1 MITAEAKTKNW
12 YTIKV
17 QNNREKSVS
26 ERLKSEMMRE
36 FNEEVNFLI
45 PTQGIISVKDG
56 KRVQKEQI
64 LYPGYIFVETKT
76 IDKINHLV
84 KTTNGATNILRD
96 TKGTPIILKQSE
108 VDRMVGEKEA
118 NKSAIMNTSFI
129 VGEKVEIIN
138 GPFTKFKG
146 TISFIDPDK
155 DKVKVD
161 VLIFGRA
168 TAVDLTLI
176 DIKKDNG

>member
-12 YTIKV
+12 YTIMV
-17 QNNREKSVS
+17 QNNRERTVS

-45 PTQGIISVKDG
+45 PTQGVISVKDG

-76 IDKINHLV
+76 IDKIDHLV
-84 KTTNGATNILRD
+84 KTTNGATNVLRD
-96 TKGTPIILKQSE
+96 NKGTPIILKQSE
-108 VDRMVGEKEA
+108 VDRMIGEKEA
-118 NKSAIMNTSFI
+118 NKSAIMNTSFV
-129 VGEKVEIIN
+129 VGEKIIIIS
-138 GPFTKFKG
+138 GPFSKFKG
-146 TISFIDPDK
+146 TISFIDEEK
-155 DKVKVD
+155 DKVKVE

-168 TAVDLTLI
+168 TAVDLTLV
-176 DIKKDNG
+176 DISKDNG

>member
-1 MITAEAKTKNW
+1 MITVEAKTKNW

-36 FNEEVNFLI
+36 FNEEVNFFI
-45 PTQGIISVKDG
+45 PTQGVIGVKDG

-96 TKGTPIILKQSE
+96 NKGVPIILKQSE

-118 NKSAIMNTSFI
+118 NKSAINTSFV
-129 VGEKVEIIN
+129 VGEKVEITN

-146 TISFIDPDK
+146 TISFIDSEK

-161 VLIFGRA
+161 VLIFGRP
-168 TAVDLTLI
+168 TVVDLTLI
-176 DIKKDNG
+176 DIKKDNV

>member
-36 FNEEVNFLI
+36 FNQEISFLI

-56 KRVQKEQI
+56 KKVQKEQI
-64 LYPGYIFVETKT
+64 LYPGYIFVETNN
-76 IDKINHLV
+76 IDKIAHLV
-84 KTTNGATNILRD
+84 KTTNGATNVLRD
-96 TKGTPIILKQSE
+96 NKGTPIILKQSE
-108 VDRMVGEKEA
+108 VDRMIGEKEA
-118 NKSAIMNTSFI
+118 NKVSLETSF
-129 VGEKVEIIN
+129 VLGEKVEIVS
-138 GPFTKFKG
+138 GPFAKFKG
-146 TISFIDPDK
+146 NIESMDIDK
-155 DKVKVD
+155 NKVKVE

-168 TAVDLTLI
+168 TFVDLTLA
-176 DIKKDNG
+176 DITKHNG

>member
-36 FNEEVNFLI
+36 FNQEISFLI

-56 KRVQKEQI
+56 KKVQKEQI
-64 LYPGYIFVETKT
+64 LYPGYIFVETNN
-76 IDKINHLV
+76 IDKIAHLV
-84 KTTNGATNILRD
+84 KTTNGATNVLRD
-96 TKGTPIILKQSE
+96 NKGTPIILKQSE
-108 VDRMVGEKEA
+108 VNRMIGEKEA
-118 NKSAIMNTSFI
+118 NKVSLETSF
-129 VGEKVEIIN
+129 VLGEKVEIVS
-138 GPFTKFKG
+138 GPFAKFKG
-146 TISFIDPDK
+146 NIESMDIDK
-155 DKVKVD
+155 NKVKVE

-168 TAVDLTLI
+168 TFVDLTLA
-176 DIKKDNG
+176 DITKHNG